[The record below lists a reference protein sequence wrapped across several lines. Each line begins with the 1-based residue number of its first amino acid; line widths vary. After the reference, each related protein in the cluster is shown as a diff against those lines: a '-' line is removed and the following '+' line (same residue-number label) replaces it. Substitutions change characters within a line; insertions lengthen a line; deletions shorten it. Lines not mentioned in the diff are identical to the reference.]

1 VIPREVMEGET
12 RQQWYPLMGRQANAQ
27 ENQGDILIVMS
38 FVVNIFIREFKR
50 YFLLKEYSKN
60 KIIIINLAKN

>member
-1 VIPREVMEGET
+1 MIPREVMEGET

>member
-1 VIPREVMEGET
+1 MEGET